1 MTIEV
6 KVPALPESVSDG
18 TLVNWKKQPGQAVQ
32 RGENLV
38 DLETDKVVLD
48 IPAPADGVLG
58 QILRQEG
65 DIVTTGDVIAMLEE
79 GAVQSA
85 AEAPAAPAP
94 ASAPAAAPA
103 DGVLGQILRQE
114 GDIVTT
120 GDVIAMLEEGAVQPA
135 AEAPAV
141 PAPASAPA
149 AAPALA
155 ATAEV
160 DLEGLS
166 PAVRRLAA
174 ENGLDVSKISGSGRG
189 GRVTKADV
197 LAYIEAQQQGRST
210 PAPAPVSAPV
220 SASVSALVSAPA
232 APLPPDALGRLEQRV
247 PMTRLRA
254 RIAER
259 LLMAKNSTAMLTTF
273 NEINMKPV
281 MDLRSRY
288 KDQFEKTHNVR
299 LGFMGFFVKAVI
311 EALKRYPAVNGSID
325 GNDVIYHGYYDIGIA
340 VSSPRG
346 LVVPIL
352 RDADQMSLADIE
364 KAIGEFGQKA
374 KEGTLTVE
382 DMTGGTF
389 TITNGGVFG
398 SLMSTPILNPPQ
410 SGILGMHATKDR
422 PVAEN
427 GQVVVRPMRS
437 MAHSYDQRIIEGRE
451 AVTFLVTVKECI
463 EGPARLVL
471 NV

>member
-18 TLVNWKKQPGQAVQ
+18 TLVNWKKKPGEAVK

-58 QILRQEG
+58 SILRQEG
-65 DIVTTGDVIAMLEE
+65 ETVTTGDVIATLEE
-79 GAVQSA
+79 SA
-85 AEAPAAPAP
+85 AAA
-94 ASAPAAAPA
+94 
-103 DGVLGQILRQE
+103 
-114 GDIVTT
+114 
-120 GDVIAMLEEGAVQPA
+120 M
-135 AEAPAV
+135 AV
-141 PAPASAPA
+141 PAPTPTPAPA
-149 AAPALA
+149 
-155 ATAEV
+155 TEV

-174 ENGLDVSKISGSGRG
+174 EHGLDIAKIPGSGRG

-197 LAYIEAQQQGRST
+197 LAFLEGKQQAR
-210 PAPAPVSAPV
+210 
-220 SASVSALVSAPA
+220 SVSVPVVAKA
-232 APLPPDALGRLEQRV
+232 ATPTPSPTPISVVAAAAVPLPPDTLGRLEQRV

-259 LLMAKNSTAMLTTF
+259 LLMAKNNTAMLTTF

-281 MDLRSRY
+281 MDLRNRY
-288 KDQFEKTHNVR
+288 KDEFEKKHGVR

-311 EALKRYPAVNGSID
+311 ESLKRYPAVNGSID
-325 GNDVIYHGYYDIGIA
+325 GNDIIYHGYYDIGIA
-340 VSSPRG
+340 VASPRG

-364 KAIGEFGQKA
+364 KTIGEFGKKA

-382 DMTGGTF
+382 EMTGGTF

-427 GQVVVRPMRS
+427 GQVVIRPM
-437 MAHSYDQRIIEGRE
+437 MYVAHSYDHRIIDGRE

-463 EGPARLVL
+463 EDPARLVL
-471 NV
+471 QV

>member
-6 KVPALPESVSDG
+6 KVPTLPESVADG
-18 TLVNWKKQPGQAVQ
+18 TLVNWKKRPGEAVK

-58 QILRQEG
+58 AILRQEG
-65 DIVTTGDVIAMLEE
+65 ETVATGDVIATLEE
-79 GAVQSA
+79 SAGAETATPTAVA
-85 AEAPAAPAP
+85 APPAPTPAAG
-94 ASAPAAAPA
+94 S
-103 DGVLGQILRQE
+103 
-114 GDIVTT
+114 
-120 GDVIAMLEEGAVQPA
+120 
-135 AEAPAV
+135 EA
-141 PAPASAPA
+141 
-149 AAPALA
+149 
-155 ATAEV
+155 

-174 ENGLDVSKISGSGRG
+174 EHGLDIAKIPGSGRS

-197 LAYIEAQQQGRST
+197 LAFLEGGRQPARPVPALT
-210 PAPAPVSAPV
+210 APKPVAAPIAPAPLA
-220 SASVSALVSAPA
+220 APA
-232 APLPPDALGRLEQRV
+232 ATALPADALGRLEQRV

-259 LLMAKNSTAMLTTF
+259 LLLAKNNTAMLTTF

-281 MDLRSRY
+281 MDLRNRY
-288 KDQFEKTHNVR
+288 KDEFEKTHGVR

-325 GNDVIYHGYYDIGIA
+325 GNDIIYHGYYDIGIA
-340 VSSPRG
+340 VASPRG

-352 RDADQMSLADIE
+352 RDADRMSLADIE
-364 KAIGEFGQKA
+364 KAIGEFGKKA

-398 SLMSTPILNPPQ
+398 SLMSTTILNPPQ

-427 GQVVVRPMRS
+427 GQVVIRPM
-437 MAHSYDQRIIEGRE
+437 MYVAHSYDHRIIDGRE
-451 AVTFLVTVKECI
+451 AGTFLVTVKECI
-463 EGPARLVL
+463 EDPARLVL
-471 NV
+471 QV

>member
-6 KVPALPESVSDG
+6 KVPSLPESVSDG
-18 TLVNWKKQPGQAVQ
+18 TLVNWKKQPGEAVK

-58 QILRQEG
+58 EILRQEG
-65 DIVTTGDVIAMLEE
+65 AVVTTGDVIATLQE
-79 GAVQSA
+79 GAADQSA
-85 AEAPAAPAP
+85 EPSAASAAPV
-94 ASAPAAAPA
+94 STAPAAA
-103 DGVLGQILRQE
+103 V
-114 GDIVTT
+114 
-120 GDVIAMLEEGAVQPA
+120 
-135 AEAPAV
+135 AEA
-141 PAPASAPA
+141 
-149 AAPALA
+149 
-155 ATAEV
+155 
-160 DLEGLS
+160 DLDGLS

-174 ENGLDVSKISGSGRG
+174 EHGLDIAKVAGSGRG

-197 LAYIEAQQQGRST
+197 LAFLDGGQPVR
-210 PAPAPVSAPV
+210 PVS
-220 SASVSALVSAPA
+220 SSAPTAPKITSSAPTPLA
-232 APLPPDALGRLEQRV
+232 APPDAQGRLEQRV

-281 MDLRSRY
+281 MDLRNRY
-288 KDQFEKTHNVR
+288 KDEFDKKHGVK
-299 LGFMGFFVKAVI
+299 LGFMGFFVKAVV

-325 GNDVIYHGYYDIGIA
+325 GNNIIYHGYYDIGIA

-352 RDADQMSLADIE
+352 RDADQMSLAEIE
-364 KAIGEFGQKA
+364 KTIGEFGQKA

-427 GQVVVRPMRS
+427 GQVLIRPM
-437 MAHSYDQRIIEGRE
+437 MYVAHSYDHRIIDGRE

-463 EGPARLVL
+463 EDPARLVL
-471 NV
+471 QV

>member
-6 KVPALPESVSDG
+6 KVPSLPESVSDG
-18 TLVNWKKQPGQAVQ
+18 TLVNWKKRPGEAVK

-58 QILRQEG
+58 EILRQEG
-65 DIVTTGDVIAMLEE
+65 AVVTTGDVIATLQE
-79 GAVQSA
+79 GATGQSV
-85 AEAPAAPAP
+85 EPPAAPAASVSA
-94 ASAPAAAPA
+94 ASATS
-103 DGVLGQILRQE
+103 V
-114 GDIVTT
+114 
-120 GDVIAMLEEGAVQPA
+120 
-135 AEAPAV
+135 AEA
-141 PAPASAPA
+141 
-149 AAPALA
+149 
-155 ATAEV
+155 
-160 DLEGLS
+160 DLDGLS

-174 ENGLDVSKISGSGRG
+174 EHGLDIAKVAGSGRG

-197 LAYIEAQQQGRST
+197 LAFLDGGQPVRPVSSSALAAPKITSSAPT
-210 PAPAPVSAPV
+210 PIAAPAG
-220 SASVSALVSAPA
+220 A
-232 APLPPDALGRLEQRV
+232 AAPPDAQGRLEQRV

-259 LLMAKNSTAMLTTF
+259 LLQAKNSTAMLTTF

-281 MDLRSRY
+281 MDLRNRY
-288 KDQFEKTHNVR
+288 KDEFDKKHGVK
-299 LGFMGFFVKAVI
+299 LGFMGFFVKAVV

-325 GNDVIYHGYYDIGIA
+325 GNDIIYHGYYDIGIA

-352 RDADQMSLADIE
+352 RDADQMSLAEIE
-364 KAIGEFGQKA
+364 KTIGEFGQKA

-427 GQVVVRPMRS
+427 GQVVIRPM
-437 MAHSYDQRIIEGRE
+437 MYVAHSYDHRIIDGRE
-451 AVTFLVTVKECI
+451 AVTFLVTIKECI
-463 EGPARLVL
+463 EDPARLVL
-471 NV
+471 QV